1 MTGIYLGSIE
11 KVKNI
16 FERRK
21 SMSTNG
27 ISTSVQNQRR
37 SILVSS
43 VALRL
48 VFAFIIS
55 WMIILAFF
63 VSSVVSH

>member
-1 MTGIYLGSIE
+1 
-11 KVKNI
+11 
-16 FERRK
+16 
-21 SMSTNG
+21 MSTDG
-27 ISTSVQNQRR
+27 ISPSVQNQRR
-37 SILVSS
+37 NVLVSS

>member
-1 MTGIYLGSIE
+1 MP
-11 KVKNI
+11 
-16 FERRK
+16 
-21 SMSTNG
+21 TNG

-48 VFAFIIS
+48 LFAFIIS

>member
-1 MTGIYLGSIE
+1 
-11 KVKNI
+11 
-16 FERRK
+16 
-21 SMSTNG
+21 MSTNG
-27 ISTSVQNQRR
+27 ISSSVQNQRR

-63 VSSVVSH
+63 VSSVISH

>member
-1 MTGIYLGSIE
+1 
-11 KVKNI
+11 
-16 FERRK
+16 
-21 SMSTNG
+21 MSTDG
-27 ISTSVQNQRR
+27 ISPSVQNQRR
-37 SILVSS
+37 SMLVSS

-55 WMIILAFF
+55 WLIILAFF

>member
-1 MTGIYLGSIE
+1 
-11 KVKNI
+11 
-16 FERRK
+16 
-21 SMSTNG
+21 MSTDG
-27 ISTSVQNQRR
+27 IFPSVQNQRR
-37 SILVSS
+37 NILVSS

-63 VSSVVSH
+63 RINISSKYSKCFS